1 MDIKQRIKNWI
12 PGPGAKGGI
21 FLDAAALNELLDAVL
36 AEIQE
41 LEEGAQLQ
49 LIPEDQAWQ
58 QQRRF
63 DLFFAAAIT
72 GLSARKKHGT
82 ADDIARNAALIA
94 MWAMGHK
101 MPKMSEG

>member
-1 MDIKQRIKNWI
+1 MVMV
-12 PGPGAKGGI
+12 
-21 FLDAAALNELLDAVL
+21 DAAELNELLDAVV

-72 GLSARKKHGT
+72 GLSASYGT
-82 ADDIARNAALIA
+82 ADDIARTAALIA
-94 MWAMGHK
+94 MAAMGHK

>member
-1 MDIKQRIKNWI
+1 M
-12 PGPGAKGGI
+12 
-21 FLDAAALNELLDAVL
+21 
-36 AEIQE
+36 AE
-41 LEEGAQLQ
+41 Q
-49 LIPEDQAWQ
+49 LIGLKRHAREF
-58 QQRRF
+58 RMGMEERF

>member
-1 MDIKQRIKNWI
+1 MVRDARKSALLTMRD
-12 PGPGAKGGI
+12 GVGYY
-21 FLDAAALNELLDAVL
+21 DAASCFQGPPA
-36 AEIQE
+36 I
-41 LEEGAQLQ
+41 
-49 LIPEDQAWQ
+49 
-58 QQRRF
+58 
-63 DLFFAAAIT
+63 FAAAIT

>member
-1 MDIKQRIKNWI
+1 MDIKQRLKEAVA
-12 PGPGAKGGI
+12 PGAKGMVMI
-21 FLDAAALNELLDAVL
+21 DAAELNELFDAAV

>member
-1 MDIKQRIKNWI
+1 MVMV
-12 PGPGAKGGI
+12 
-21 FLDAAALNELLDAVL
+21 DAAELNELLDAVV

-41 LEEGAQLQ
+41 LEEGAQLM
-49 LIPEDQAWQ
+49 PEVQAWQ

-72 GLSARKKHGT
+72 GLSASHGT
-82 ADDIARNAALIA
+82 ADDIARTAALIA
-94 MWAMGHK
+94 MAAMGHK

>member
-1 MDIKQRIKNWI
+1 MMMV
-12 PGPGAKGGI
+12 
-21 FLDAAALNELLDAVL
+21 DAAELNELLDAVV